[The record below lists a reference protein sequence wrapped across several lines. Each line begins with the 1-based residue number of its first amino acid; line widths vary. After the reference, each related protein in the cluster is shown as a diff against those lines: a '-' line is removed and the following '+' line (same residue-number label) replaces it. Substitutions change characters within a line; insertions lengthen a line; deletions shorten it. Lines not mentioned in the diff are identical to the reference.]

1 MTEKIRLLIVD
12 DHKLVLEGLKVFL
25 STAPALEIISEAKDG
40 LEAVEMTASLKPD
53 VILLDLIMP
62 KMNGIEAAVEIKKM
76 DPNIKIIF
84 ISSAIDENQVIAA
97 LKVGASGYLLKDSS
111 PLEIEKAILDVY
123 QGENAFPS
131 IVSNIMIKELSKQSE
146 TKQQSTPLTKQ
157 EVKILKLIACGLSN
171 QEIAERL
178 FFSSSTVKTYV
189 TKLLGKLQVE
199 NRTQAALY
207 AIKNGFVDLDDKTE

>member
-1 MTEKIRLLIVD
+1 MSWSR
-12 DHKLVLEGLKVFL
+12 
-25 STAPALEIISEAKDG
+25 ST
-40 LEAVEMTASLKPD
+40 
-53 VILLDLIMP
+53 
-62 KMNGIEAAVEIKKM
+62 
-76 DPNIKIIF
+76 IIF
-84 ISSAIDENQVIAA
+84 ISSAIDEDQVIAA

-131 IVSNIMIKELSKQSE
+131 IVSNIMIKELSKLSD

-157 EVKILKLIACGLSN
+157 EIKILKLIAYGLSN

-178 FFSSSTVKTYV
+178 FFTSSTVKTYV

-207 AIKNGFVDLDDKTE
+207 AIKNGFVDLDDKSE

>member
-25 STAPALEIISEAKDG
+25 STAPALEIISEARDG
-40 LEAVEMTASLKPD
+40 LEAIEMTASQKPD
-53 VILLDLIMP
+53 VILLDVIMP
-62 KMNGIEAAVEIKKM
+62 KMNGIDAAVEIKKI

-84 ISSAIDENQVIAA
+84 ISSAIDEDQVIAA

-131 IVSNIMIKELSKQSE
+131 IVSNIMIKELAKLSDTKPQS
-146 TKQQSTPLTKQ
+146 SPLTKQ
-157 EVKILKLIACGLSN
+157 EIKILKLIANGLSN

-178 FFSSSTVKTYV
+178 FFTSSTVKTYV

-207 AIKNGFVDLDDKTE
+207 AIKNGFVDLEDKSK